1 MDEHHAYLQ
10 LMLRLGRT
18 GRGDFDVIHNHSLHY
33 LPVAMAATVPV
44 PIVCT
49 LHTPP
54 TPWLESAIQV
64 DERLPGDVRRRQR
77 AHRARPG
84 RTSSRTRA

>member
-1 MDEHHAYLQ
+1 
-10 LMLRLGRT
+10 MLRLGRSAAA
-18 GRGDFDVIHNHSLHY
+18 DFDVIHNHSLHH

-44 PIVCT
+44 PMVCT

-64 DERLPGDVRRRQR
+64 DEHCPATFVAVSEHTARGVV
-77 AHRARPG
+77 AHRSR
-84 RTSSRTRA
+84 RTA